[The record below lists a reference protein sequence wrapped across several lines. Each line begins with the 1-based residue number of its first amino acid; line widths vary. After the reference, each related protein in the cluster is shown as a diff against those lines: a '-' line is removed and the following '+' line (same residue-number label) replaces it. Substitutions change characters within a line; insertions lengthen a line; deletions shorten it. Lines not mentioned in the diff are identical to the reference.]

1 MYILCPSEGI
11 QLPHLPFLLH
21 SLVRNGEMMVR
32 AVVSLGSNVGDRAA
46 HLKRAI
52 ELLSGLPETRL
63 LKVSSVI
70 ETEPVGVPEEFAGM
84 KFLNQAAVFETDLAP
99 RDFSDRM
106 HSIEEIRG
114 RVRTVRNGP
123 RTIDIDLIDF
133 GGIEMDDPE
142 LMLPHPR
149 AKERDFVLV
158 PLAEIGV
165 RLK

>member
-1 MYILCPSEGI
+1 
-11 QLPHLPFLLH
+11 
-21 SLVRNGEMMVR
+21 MVR

-70 ETEPVGVPEEFAGM
+70 ETDPVGVPEEFAGM

-106 HSIEEIRG
+106 HSIEEILG

>member
-1 MYILCPSEGI
+1 
-11 QLPHLPFLLH
+11 
-21 SLVRNGEMMVR
+21 MVR

-106 HSIEEIRG
+106 HSIEEIMG

>member
-1 MYILCPSEGI
+1 
-11 QLPHLPFLLH
+11 
-21 SLVRNGEMMVR
+21 MVR

-106 HSIEEIRG
+106 HSIEEILG